1 MNVLNMLKSI
11 FLIALSFSLILNTAA
26 NAAVS
31 PLPLLVEQCLQLRA
45 PIENIQGHKL
55 TGAGEKVYNNTQ
67 LVNDAFTLETSLL
80 SLFNIKDRLN
90 YYKSFSLPPFYQER
104 ALQCQLHLADL
115 MSDTLNSP
123 WVTRFI
129 GSLTQQQASL
139 EPELIQ
145 LSARLV
151 TLKAEQLNLT
161 EKSKLHTAQ
170 ATVKQGLRTQELT
183 LQFTEADCQ
192 LPIDNSQQP
201 ENSANVKN
209 HPNKTFNQSIAT
221 YLIRQKD
228 PGCQKLVWQ
237 AYQGR
242 AKKKNEH
249 ALNRIYQLRN
259 NQARLTRFQDHTH
272 LALSKQYLSTPELVK
287 TFLDSQTSLAPTPP
301 WQLGNKLAQSK
312 NSVTDILSSASL
324 LSHVQHKAETLGFK
338 FEIVTDDIHRVWY
351 KKRLLG
357 DIFVSNATRTKA
369 HTLRVPVLGRQY
381 GQIQFLVKANYKSIS
396 DKNRFISEY
405 ASALSS
411 LSSSSHYYLINT
423 LSETHDTSAIG
434 QLWLKMY
441 LSEGVISPVEINSRE
456 STISLFSKQLKVFRS
471 KVALNFYSASNK
483 QAYVSLENEFT
494 HSFSLLWDKSEDY
507 PYNFYAIVT
516 SGPLYYQEIWQESLA
531 EYIYFSTKHCK
542 NQHDVYEALLIN
554 EGSTPF
560 ELRLSALIGEP
571 VDPQSL
577 IKRIKDGFSFSE
589 IVYQDQYDLTC
600 TI

>member
-1 MNVLNMLKSI
+1 MLKSI
-11 FLIALSFSLILNTAA
+11 FLIALSFSLTLSTAA

-55 TGAGEKVYNNTQ
+55 IAADENIDNNTQ
-67 LVNDAFTLETSLL
+67 LINDAFALETSLL

-90 YYKSFSLPPFYQER
+90 YYKSFSLPHFYQESV
-104 ALQCQLHLADL
+104 LQCQLHLADL

-129 GSLTQQQASL
+129 DSLKQQQAKL

-145 LSARLV
+145 LTARLV

-161 EKSKLHTAQ
+161 DKSKLHTAQ

-192 LPIDNSQQP
+192 LPIETRQQP
-201 ENSANVKN
+201 VNSDNAKT

-249 ALNRIYQLRN
+249 ALNRIYQLRH
-259 NQARLTRFQDHTH
+259 NQARLAQFQDHTH
-272 LALSKQYLSTPELVK
+272 LVLNKQYLSTPELVK

-312 NSVTDILSSASL
+312 RSVTDILSSASL
-324 LSHVQHKAETLGFK
+324 LSHIQGRAETLGFR
-338 FEIVTDDIHRVWY
+338 FEIITDDIHRVWY
-351 KKRLLG
+351 RERLLG
-357 DIFVSNATRTKA
+357 DIFVSSATRTKT

-381 GQIQFLVKANYKSIS
+381 GQIQFLVKANYKNIS
-396 DKNRFISEY
+396 DKTRFISEY

-411 LSSSSHYYLINT
+411 LSSSSHYYLLNT
-423 LSETHDTSAIG
+423 LSETQDTSAIG
-434 QLWLKMY
+434 QLWLNMY
-441 LSEGVISPVEINSRE
+441 LSEGIISPVEINSRE
-456 STISLFSKQLKVFRS
+456 STMSLFSKQLKIFRS
-471 KVALNFYSASNK
+471 KVALNFYSATNK
-483 QAYVSLENEFT
+483 QAYVSLEDEFT

-516 SGPLYYQEIWQESLA
+516 SGPLYYQQMWQESLA
-531 EYIYFSTKHCK
+531 EYIYLATKHCK
-542 NQHDVYEALLIN
+542 NQHDVYKSLLVN
-554 EGSTPF
+554 EGFKPF
-560 ELRLSALIGEP
+560 ELRLSALIGDP
-571 VDPQSL
+571 VDPLSL